1 MTLEF
6 WHQKIS
12 SPLAIVLVGLMAFW
26 TILYYFTNRAT
37 DIADAWSI
45 AGQTRTQEAA
55 EQKVQVR

>member
-12 SPLAIVLVGLMAFW
+12 SPLAILLVGLMAFW
-26 TILYYFTNRAT
+26 TILYYFTNRAI

-45 AGQTRTQEAA
+45 AGQARTQEAA